1 MIVDQ
6 HGEPIK
12 SQKLPVDMK
21 NANSFEKN
29 IFNGLGELA
38 GLFGGFGNF
47 GQAPLSSTATLYYNT
62 SPDMI
67 SNNRTILSYMYAK
80 HGIVQTLVDQPVDDA
95 FRSGFEIVSK
105 GDQLSADDIQ
115 TLETF
120 IEQERVIE
128 SITQTLKWNRLY
140 GGAATI
146 VVTNQD
152 PTTPLNYNAIKEDS
166 PLSFLPVDLWELNF
180 GSQFMYDPSAALTP
194 PTWRQSFYNYY
205 GINVNSTRVFPV
217 RGKAAPSF
225 LRPRF
230 LGWGMS
236 EIERLIR
243 PINQYL
249 KNQDVIFELL
259 DEAKVDVYKIKGFTQ
274 ALMTANGTQAVGTRI
289 QHANMLKNY
298 NNALTMDVNDDYEQ
312 KTIAFTGLAEML
324 EQIRIEIASNVKM
337 PVTKLFG
344 ISSAGFNSGEDD
356 IENYNSMIEGEVR
369 SKCRYI
375 VVDALKLCCQ
385 KLFGFVPDDLQ
396 ITWNPLRIL
405 NAEEE
410 EKVKDYQHKRVLA
423 TYNSGLC
430 TDQEAKAAIN
440 KDALFPV
447 ALDENI
453 AAELPLSQQEA
464 QTKPEARP

>member
-1 MIVDQ
+1 MILDQ
-6 HGEPIK
+6 HGEQIK
-12 SQKLPVDMK
+12 SYKLPVDMK
-21 NANSFEKN
+21 AANPFERN
-29 IFNGLGELA
+29 VINGLGQLA
-38 GLFGGFGNF
+38 GLFGGQGF
-47 GQAPLSSTATLYYNT
+47 GQAPLSSTNTLYYNT
-62 SPDMI
+62 SPEMI

-95 FRSGFEIVSK
+95 FRAGFEITSK
-105 GDQLSADDIQ
+105 QLNADDILK
-115 TLETF
+115 LEVF
-120 IEQERVIE
+120 IEQERVID
-128 SITQTLKWNRLY
+128 SIMQTLKWNRLY

-152 PTTPLNYNAIKEDS
+152 PSTPLNYNAIKEDS
-166 PLSFLPVDLWELNF
+166 PLSFLPVDLWELNY
-180 GSQFMYDPSAALTP
+180 GNQFMYDPSAALTP
-194 PTWRQSFYNYY
+194 ATWKASFYNYY
-205 GINVNSTRVFPV
+205 GINVNSSRVFPV

-259 DEAKVDVYKIKGFTQ
+259 DEAKVDIYKIKGFNQ
-274 ALMTANGTQAVGTRI
+274 ALMTSIGTQNVAQRI

-298 NNALTMDVNDDYEQ
+298 NNALTMDVNDEYEQ

-356 IENYNSMIEGEVR
+356 IENYNSMIEGEIR
-369 SKCRYI
+369 SKCKYI
-375 VVDALKLCCQ
+375 VVDALKISCQ

-396 ITWNPLRIL
+396 IIWSPLRIL

-410 EKVKDYQHKRVLA
+410 EKVKDFQHKRVLA

-440 KDALFPV
+440 KDGLFPI
-447 ALDENI
+447 AIDEDVP
-453 AAELPLSQQEA
+453 AELPLSQQEV